1 MNVFIREFA
10 YWKKSSYFVTGGT
23 TNYVKGYGDE
33 ITQTFSWMDTNRKF
47 GFFTLWTTNEVCYND
62 EDKEL
67 ISWGP
72 RYQ

>member
-33 ITQTFSWMDTNRKF
+33 IT
-47 GFFTLWTTNEVCYND
+47 
-62 EDKEL
+62 
-67 ISWGP
+67 
-72 RYQ
+72 